1 MAKALYGFLGEPRA
15 SMLLKQVADLQ
26 RRVKELERSL
36 EAAEAE
42 VIALRA
48 IAESKAETRKL
59 DAVERELEEVRALA

>member
-1 MAKALYGFLGEPRA
+1 MSKALYGFLGEPRA

-26 RRVKELERSL
+26 NRVRELEKAL

-48 IAESKAETRKL
+48 IAESKMESTK
-59 DAVERELEEVRALA
+59 LEEVRALA

>member
-26 RRVKELERSL
+26 ARVRDLEKAL

-48 IAESKAETRKL
+48 IAESKIETTK
-59 DAVERELEEVRALA
+59 LEEVRALA

>member
-26 RRVKELERSL
+26 RRVKELEKAL
-36 EAAEAE
+36 ESAEAE

-48 IAESKAETRKL
+48 IAESKVETAKL
-59 DAVERELEEVRALA
+59 EDARALA

>member
-15 SMLLKQVADLQ
+15 SMLLKQVAELNARVRDLE
-26 RRVKELERSL
+26 KAL

-48 IAESKAETRKL
+48 IAESKIETTK
-59 DAVERELEEVRALA
+59 LEEVRALA

>member
-15 SMLLKQVADLQ
+15 SMLLKQVAELQ
-26 RRVKELERSL
+26 NRVRELEKAL

-48 IAESKAETRKL
+48 IAESKIETTK
-59 DAVERELEEVRALA
+59 LEEVRALA